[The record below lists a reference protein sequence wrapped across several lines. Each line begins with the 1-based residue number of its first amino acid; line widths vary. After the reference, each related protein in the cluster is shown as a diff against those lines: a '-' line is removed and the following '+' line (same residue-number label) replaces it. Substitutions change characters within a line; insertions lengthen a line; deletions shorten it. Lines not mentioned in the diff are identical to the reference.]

1 MSVMHSYARLSIFGI
16 VAIVLLR
23 FGVGYHFYMEGSTK
37 VRGGDFHSEGFL
49 KGAEGP
55 LASQFH
61 AMIWDYNGTIRLDR
75 DGLKKRFNQAA
86 AQAKEHFKLTDQ
98 QSKPLDKLRVTFLEK
113 LDETF
118 AEGYEDIE
126 KYWINA
132 RRLEAAS
139 DDKVWRQVSSL
150 NGQMRKIEKDSRTA
164 VADTLATV
172 DGIWD
177 QYERRLNGVANAE
190 QFKAAGPFHFRR
202 PGEGALNTRVVDTI
216 IPIFDMCIG
225 ILLMIGLLT
234 PLASLLG
241 ALFLLS
247 VVFSQMPGYPDTAPT
262 YFQAVE
268 CLALLTLM
276 ATDAGRYAG
285 LDFIPWAWWHRK
297 PRTVAVAGT
306 PVAQP
311 APRPVTA

>member
-1 MSVMHSYARLSIFGI
+1 MSVMHSYARLSIFGMI
-16 VAIVLLR
+16 AIVLLR
-23 FGVGYHFYMEGSTK
+23 VGVGWHFYMEGATK

-49 KGAEGP
+49 KVAEGP

-61 AMIWDYNGTIRLDR
+61 AMIWDYQGTVRLDR
-75 DGLKKRFNQAA
+75 DGMKKRFNEAA
-86 AQAKEHFKLTDQ
+86 AQAKEHFMLTDQ
-98 QSKPLDKLRVTFLEK
+98 QSKPLDKLRISFLEK

-118 AEGYEDIE
+118 AEGYDDIE

-132 RRLEAAS
+132 RRLDAIA
-139 DDKVWRQVSSL
+139 DDKEWRQVASL
-150 NGQMRKIEKDSRTA
+150 NGQLRKVEKDSRES
-164 VADTLATV
+164 VADTLKTL
-172 DGIWD
+172 DGIWE

-202 PGEGALNTRVVDTI
+202 PGEGTLSTSMVDKI
-216 IPIFDMCIG
+216 IPIFDMSIG
-225 ILLMIGLLT
+225 ILLIIGLLT

-241 ALFLLS
+241 ALFLFS
-247 VVFSQMPGYPDTAPT
+247 VVLSQMPGYPGTAPT

-297 PRTVAVAGT
+297 PTKVVAAAA
-306 PVAQP
+306 PVTTAT
-311 APRPVTA
+311 ARPVTA